1 MGLNKQYIE
10 DFFKQFKSIK
20 SSSYMELYL
29 KEAIMNFIKE
39 EDKTSAFD
47 VYTEFF
53 DSCKIMAKGNANIID
68 LFDVLKY
75 YEENA
80 SVLLDKQR
88 DHYVHSVNVFLLG
101 LSIYSQNENFR
112 KIIKQLI
119 KLYKQKIK
127 LEKE

>member
-47 VYTEFF
+47 V
-53 DSCKIMAKGNANIID
+53 
-68 LFDVLKY
+68 
-75 YEENA
+75 
-80 SVLLDKQR
+80 
-88 DHYVHSVNVFLLG
+88 
-101 LSIYSQNENFR
+101 
-112 KIIKQLI
+112 
-119 KLYKQKIK
+119 
-127 LEKE
+127 